1 MTVRYRTP
9 LPLLCA
15 LAATLFAAAAISSWS
30 TAGGAGLLAAPV
42 APASGERQVSD
53 AKGVRRYLYVAVP
66 GLRRYLEHGGH
77 GLLVFDIDDGYRFVK
92 RIPVAG
98 LLRKETPGPD
108 GAVTPAGQPSNVK
121 GIAVSLATNSVYIS
135 NLETMQRIDLARE
148 EVVWEHEYEGGADR
162 MAISPEGTII
172 FLPSLEKE
180 HWHVVEAE
188 TGKVLHRVVS
198 GNSGAH
204 NTVVALDG
212 RAVYLGGLRTN
223 SLGVLDPGTLRVLR
237 QIGPLG
243 GPVRP
248 FTINGAQTL
257 AYINVNGLLGFE
269 IGNIQTGELMHRIDV
284 TREGFKAKPPLRH
297 GVFSHGVGLTPDER
311 EVWVADGANEMLHVY
326 DNTVMPPVYKQSV
339 KVRKQ
344 PGWIAFSLDGR
355 HAYAPTGEII
365 DVATKKVIA
374 QLVDEKG
381 ALVKSEKMVE
391 IHLSPARKVVRAG
404 DQFGL
409 GRVTGGAAKSGGTR

>member
-1 MTVRYRTP
+1 MNP
-9 LPLLCA
+9 KHLLPLFVLCFPA
-15 LAATLFAAAAISSWS
+15 IIITAAAPGSFER
-30 TAGGAGLLAAPV
+30 LRQEVPLAV
-42 APASGERQVSD
+42 AMGNAAVDRDPARDQD
-53 AKGVRRYLYVAVP
+53 ARRYLYVAVP

-98 LLRKETPGPD
+98 LLRKDTPAPD
-108 GAVTPAGQPSNVK
+108 GGVTPAGQPSNVK

-135 NLETMQRIDLARE
+135 NLETMQRIDLATE
-148 EVVWEHEYEGGADR
+148 QVVWEHEYQGGADR
-162 MAISPEGTII
+162 MAISPDGKII
-172 FLPSLEKE
+172 YLPSLEKE
-180 HWHVVEAE
+180 HWHVVDAA
-188 TGKVLHRVVS
+188 TGAVVHTVHS

-204 NTVVALDG
+204 NTIFGADG

-223 SLGVLDPGTLRVLR
+223 SLGVIDPQTHRVIR

-269 IGNIQTGELMHRIDV
+269 IGNIRTGDLMHRIDV
-284 TREGFKAKPPLRH
+284 TEQGFEAKPPLRH
-297 GVFSHGVGLTPDER
+297 GVFSHGVGLTPDEK

-339 KVRKQ
+339 KLRKQ
-344 PGWIAFSLDGR
+344 PGWISFSLDGR
-355 HAYAPTGEII
+355 HAYAPTGEIV
-365 DVATKKVIA
+365 DVGTKKIVA
-374 QLVDEKG
+374 QLADETG

-391 IHLSPARKVVRAG
+391 IHLMPGRTAVKAG
-404 DQFGL
+404 DQFGI
-409 GRVTGGAAKSGGTR
+409 GTVSQDLR